1 MTETTQMILENN
13 EEEMYMEEYEEA
25 IIGMA
30 SRINFGPVVA
40 YDVEKIIEILAKDM
54 ELDADDLASLDDE
67 GETIESKKNF
77 MAREFYEFNIVGGY
91 HGEMMPIFVETEQ
104 FTKE

>member
-1 MTETTQMILENN
+1 MDVKDIIQEYN
-13 EEEMYMEEYEEA
+13 EEALTCDGFDEA

-54 ELDADDLASLDDE
+54 TVDESELEE
-67 GETIESKKNF
+67 GDTIESAKYG
-77 MAREFYEFNIVGGY
+77 MAREFYEFNIVGGF
-91 HGEMMPIFVETEQ
+91 HGEMMPVFVETEQ